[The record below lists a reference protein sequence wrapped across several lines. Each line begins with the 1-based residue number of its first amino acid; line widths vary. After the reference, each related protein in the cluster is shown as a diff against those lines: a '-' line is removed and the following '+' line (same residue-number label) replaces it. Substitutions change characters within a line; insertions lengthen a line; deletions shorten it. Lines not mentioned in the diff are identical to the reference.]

1 MFTNWLGIECEDM
14 AFIFV
19 RCPIPQAEGP
29 LCTEAPKRHEGDDGW
44 WEAGQRG
51 GRESGPGVG
60 KQGAAW
66 GDKGVRRQ
74 GSLQVSETRTVVGL
88 AEREGE
94 AVIARAEV
102 GLSFSLVR
110 GSPGGCRLTAYD
122 FFLSRTIPPGLLDE
136 RTTLM
141 WTECQE
147 RDCPWFLCFSI
158 SQLSTSLHLRWENE
172 AVEKEKE
179 KQF

>member
-1 MFTNWLGIECEDM
+1 M
-14 AFIFV
+14 
-19 RCPIPQAEGP
+19 
-29 LCTEAPKRHEGDDGW
+29 
-44 WEAGQRG
+44 
-51 GRESGPGVG
+51 
-60 KQGAAW
+60 
-66 GDKGVRRQ
+66 
-74 GSLQVSETRTVVGL
+74 GL

-141 WTECQE
+141 
-147 RDCPWFLCFSI
+147 
-158 SQLSTSLHLRWENE
+158 
-172 AVEKEKE
+172 
-179 KQF
+179 

>member
-1 MFTNWLGIECEDM
+1 M
-14 AFIFV
+14 
-19 RCPIPQAEGP
+19 
-29 LCTEAPKRHEGDDGW
+29 
-44 WEAGQRG
+44 
-51 GRESGPGVG
+51 G

-141 WTECQE
+141 
-147 RDCPWFLCFSI
+147 
-158 SQLSTSLHLRWENE
+158 
-172 AVEKEKE
+172 
-179 KQF
+179 